1 MYEPNIAGATALYI
15 KLNNLYGSPYEDN
28 REERQMAVDKIISA
42 LRSDVDPEIM
52 FKKIAQINLLQG
64 NYKQKLSTI
73 VNGSFWNKTYA
84 ETIEYKPFNTD
95 D

>member
-1 MYEPNIAGATALYI
+1 MYEPNIAGATALYN

-28 REERQMAVDKIISA
+28 REERQASIDRLITA
-42 LRSDVDPEIM
+42 LRSKVDHELM
-52 FKKIAQINLLQG
+52 FRKIEQINLMQG

-73 VNGSFWNKTYA
+73 INGSFWNKNYTQ
-84 ETIEYKPFNTD
+84 TIEYKPFNTD

>member
-28 REERQMAVDKIISA
+28 REERQMAVDRIISA
-42 LRSDVDPEIM
+42 LRAGVDPEVM
-52 FKKIAQINLLQG
+52 FRKIEQINLMQG
-64 NYKQKLSTI
+64 NFKQKLGTI
-73 VNGSFWNKTYA
+73 ISGAFWNKNYTQ
-84 ETIEYKPFNTD
+84 TIEYKPFNTD

>member
-1 MYEPNIAGATALYI
+1 MYAPNIAGATALYNE
-15 KLNNLYGSPYEDN
+15 LNILYGSPYEDN
-28 REERQMAVDKIISA
+28 REERQMSVDKLTTA
-42 LRSDVDPEIM
+42 LRQNVNPEVM
-52 FKKIAQINLLQG
+52 FKKISQINLLQG

-73 VNGSFWNKTYA
+73 INGSFWNKTYT

>member
-1 MYEPNIAGATALYI
+1 MYEPNIAGATALYN

-28 REERQMAVDKIISA
+28 REERQIAVDRIISA
-42 LRSDVDPEIM
+42 LKADVKPNLM
-52 FKKIAQINLLQG
+52 FRKLGQINLLQG

-73 VNGSFWNKTYA
+73 ITGSFWNKTYTQ
-84 ETIEYKPFNTD
+84 TIEYKPFNKD